1 MPYREYE
8 NLEEE
13 KENCRI
19 RLKSSQT
26 DKVVRGGESL
36 FDTIVYEDY
45 GDEEEDIKLESN
57 SEEPI
62 VYDMLS
68 DGILKKENGRIE
80 LRYKECTEGLE
91 NLSTSISFDENE
103 RSVITVSRT
112 GDLRQAFVIKEGVR
126 HFNVYSTPYGP
137 IEMCIWGRKVKNELT
152 EDGGKIELDYS
163 VELKGMTAQRN
174 KMEIRVKKI

>member
-1 MPYREYE
+1 MPNREYE
-8 NLEEE
+8 NFEEE

-19 RLKSSQT
+19 SLRSSQT

-36 FDTIVYEDY
+36 FDTIVYDNFD
-45 GDEEEDIKLESN
+45 DEEEDVKLESN

-62 VYDMLS
+62 VYDMIS
-68 DGILKKENGRIE
+68 DGVIRKDNGRIE
-80 LRYKECTEGLE
+80 LRYKECSEGLE
-91 NLSTSISFDENE
+91 NLSTTISFDENE
-103 RSVITVSRT
+103 RSVITISRT

-137 IEMCIWGRKVKNELT
+137 IEMCIWGRKVENELT
-152 EDGGKIELDYS
+152 EEGGKIKLDYS

-174 KMEIRVKKI
+174 KMEITVKKL